1 MSNSS
6 GETPTGSTIG
16 ASAPI
21 TIVGAGLA
29 GLTAAIAC
37 AEGGA
42 SVALL
47 EAHRALGGRA
57 RTNEGPYRAN
67 LGPHAFYKDGP
78 LWRWMAER
86 KLLPKHV
93 GPPLTGI
100 RFRLRG
106 QVKRTPPLGAL
117 PAVLR
122 LRGRE
127 APVELDFRSWA
138 AEHTD
143 ERTAEMLS
151 AAAGVYTFHHDP
163 GSLSAAF
170 VWPRTVRLFFSLPS
184 PARYPVGGWGAVVDS
199 LERRARDLG
208 VSIQTG
214 RAVSELPE
222 PPVIVATELAQAREL
237 LGDDSLSWTGGSTL
251 CLDLALRRRRG
262 DPFVVSDLDE
272 AGWVER
278 FTAADS
284 TLAPAGEELFQ
295 AQMPMQP
302 GEDADRAGA
311 RLEELLDASLPQW
324 RERETWRRRQTMD
337 LRAGA
342 VDMPGASW
350 RDRPA
355 IDRGGGVFLAGDMVA
370 APGLLSEVSWAS
382 GIEAGRLALEAARAD
397 VPRLRRVA

>member
-1 MSNSS
+1 MSHSS
-6 GETPTGSTIG
+6 EAPTGSVISP
-16 ASAPI
+16 SAPI
-21 TIVGAGLA
+21 TIVGGGLA

-42 SVALL
+42 SVTLL

-57 RTNEGPYRAN
+57 RTSEGPYRAN
-67 LGPHAFYKDGP
+67 LGPHALYKDGP

-93 GPPLTGI
+93 SPPLTGV
-100 RFRLRG
+100 RVRLQG
-106 QVKRTPPLGAL
+106 QLRRTPPLGAL

-127 APVELDFRSWA
+127 APVELDFRDWA

-143 ERTAEMLS
+143 ERTAAMLS

-163 GSLSAAF
+163 GALSAAF

-184 PARYPVGGWGAVVDS
+184 PARYPVGGWGAVVES

-208 VSIQTG
+208 VSIETG

-237 LGDDSLSWTGGSTL
+237 LGDDSLRWTGGSTL

-278 FTAADS
+278 FTAQDR
-284 TLAPAGEELFQ
+284 TLAPEGEDLFH
-295 AQMPMQP
+295 AQMPIRP
-302 GEDADRAGA
+302 GEDTERAA
-311 RLEELLDASLPQW
+311 TRLEALLDASLPRW

-337 LRAGA
+337 LRSGA

-355 IDRGGGVFLAGDMVA
+355 IDRGGGMFLAGDMVA
-370 APGLLSEVSWAS
+370 APGLLSEVSWGS
-382 GIEAGRLALEAARAD
+382 GIEAARLALEAAHAGT
-397 VPRLRRVA
+397 PRLRRVA